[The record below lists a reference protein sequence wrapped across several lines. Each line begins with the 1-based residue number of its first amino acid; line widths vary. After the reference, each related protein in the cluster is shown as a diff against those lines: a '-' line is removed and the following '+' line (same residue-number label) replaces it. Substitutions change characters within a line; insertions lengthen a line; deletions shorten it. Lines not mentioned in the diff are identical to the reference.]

1 MHPSRFGFFF
11 ENRRNGVGVLAGSA
25 VCDHMNPH
33 QALRCCPPLKLAR
46 FVFLAVVFAVAG
58 LPVLRPAPVAT
69 APKAFDLP
77 ADTGDKSLSRFAV
90 QAGVEVVFG
99 TATAAQVR
107 TNAVSGTYDA
117 REELDLLL
125 ANTGL
130 VVARDEKTGALTVSR
145 DPKDQRATVAENQ
158 PVATVARQT
167 ATGNDEAVL
176 LNPFEVRS
184 EGDNSYG
191 ALNSN
196 SLT

>member
-1 MHPSRFGFFF
+1 
-11 ENRRNGVGVLAGSA
+11 
-25 VCDHMNPH
+25 
-33 QALRCCPPLKLAR
+33 LKLAR